1 MIRIVSREIVRERSY
16 VFPLD
21 APLPRVS
28 RSLPRRLLRKL
39 PRFEDEAEELVTLRY
54 NLQSRVASVNTC
66 YGGVAWNAAAQCR
79 LQIHYCPDGSL
90 RPHLNV
96 QPAGQAAF
104 AANLAAAGPPPSGQD
119 LPDYANEQDNGAGP
133 GRARILSYSSDSP
146 ANPASDSV
154 MRNGDSSRQPTS
166 EFAHA
171 PTMERSGRTEE
182 FGRFP
187 TPEEPKSAGE
197 NGHTVGQ
204 TGIGYVFLG
213 LLEPGSAQP
222 HIVLSTDA
230 YSLSLL
236 GRYRLLANTLA
247 RWTGTTT
254 AVVNG

>member
-16 VFPLD
+16 TFPLD
-21 APLPRVS
+21 VPMPHVS
-28 RSLPRRLLRKL
+28 RSLPRRLLREL
-39 PRFEDEAEELVTLRY
+39 PPFEEEAEELVTLRY
-54 NLQSRVASVNTC
+54 NLQSRVASVQTC
-66 YGGVAWNAAAQCR
+66 FGGVAWNAAAQCR
-79 LQIHYCPDGSL
+79 LQIQYCPVGSL
-90 RPHLNV
+90 RPHLKL

-104 AANLAAAGPPPSGQD
+104 TSSLAADGPPPNG
-119 LPDYANEQDNGAGP
+119 QDNGAGP
-133 GRARILSYSSDSP
+133 GMARILSYSSDSP

-154 MRNGDSSRQPTS
+154 MRNGDSSRQPIS
-166 EFAHA
+166 EFAHP
-171 PTMERSGRTEE
+171 PTMERSGRAEE
-182 FGRFP
+182 FSRFS

-204 TGIGYVFLG
+204 AGIGYVFLG

-222 HIVLSTDA
+222 HIVLSTDT

>member
-1 MIRIVSREIVRERSY
+1 MIRIVGREIVRERSY
-16 VFPLD
+16 ALPSD
-21 APLPRVS
+21 APLLRVS
-28 RSLPRRLLRKL
+28 RSLPRRLRRKL
-39 PRFEDEAEELVTLRY
+39 PRIEEGAEELVTLRY
-54 NLQSRVASVNTC
+54 NLQSRVASIHIRND
-66 YGGVAWNAAAQCR
+66 GVAWNAAAQCL

-96 QPAGQAAF
+96 QSAGQAAF
-104 AANLAAAGPPPSGQD
+104 ASNLAADGPPRSGQD

-133 GRARILSYSSDSP
+133 GMARILSYSSNSP
-146 ANPASDSV
+146 ANPAPDSV

-166 EFAHA
+166 EFAHP

-182 FGRFP
+182 FSRFP

-222 HIVLSTDA
+222 HIVLSTDT
-230 YSLSLL
+230 YSLSVL
-236 GRYRLLANTLA
+236 GCYRLLANTLA